1 MKPQR
6 TKRLLLTLLSI
17 LLFLVAPPCPAQQP
31 PAPRVVDLTAL
42 DGMKLKATYFAA
54 AKPAP
59 GVLLLHQCNRQRK
72 VWDDLAARL
81 AASGLN
87 VLTVDYRGFGESG
100 GTPFDKLT
108 NDERAKFVAEK
119 LPLDVET
126 AFQYLSVQPG
136 VTRGIIGVG
145 GASCGVN
152 QSVQVARRHPEVKS
166 LVLLSGDTN
175 PDGRQFLRNSPNLPI
190 FISAADD
197 DANGLVVEFM
207 KWLFSISL
215 DPADKFQRYANGG
228 HGVEMFAA
236 HEELPGMI
244 VEWFGTTLRP
254 GPSAPSTK
262 STAPQP
268 RDAKPREPNILE
280 LIDQPGGAAKIAKQL
295 AEARQNDPQARL
307 FSEAIVNQLGYEHI
321 QSGDAKGAVEIM
333 KLNVAAFPNSAN
345 AYDSLSD
352 AYLADGQKDLALQ
365 NAKKALELLPT
376 DKTLSDAFR
385 DGLKANVEQKLKQ
398 LSDTPH

>member
-6 TKRLLLTLLSI
+6 TKHLLLTLLLI
-17 LLFLVAPPCPAQQP
+17 LAFLVAQPCPAQQP
-31 PAPRVVDLTAL
+31 PAPRVIDLTAP
-42 DGMKLKATYFAA
+42 DGTKLKATYFAA

-108 NDERAKFVAEK
+108 NAERANFISEK

-126 AFQYLSVQPG
+126 AFQYLSAQSG
-136 VTRGIIGVG
+136 VTRGIFGVG

-152 QSVQVARRHPEVKS
+152 QSVQLARRHPEVKS

-175 PDGRQFLRNSPNLPI
+175 SDGRQFLRNSPNLPI

-207 KWLFSISL
+207 QWFFSLSP

-254 GPSAPSTK
+254 GS
-262 STAPQP
+262 STASSKSAASQS
-268 RDAKPREPNILE
+268 REAKPREPNVFE
-280 LIDQPGGAAKIAKQL
+280 LIDQPGGAPRVAKQL
-295 AEARQNDPQARL
+295 AEARQHDPQTKL
-307 FSEAIVNQLGYEHI
+307 FSEGIVNQLGYEHI
-321 QSGDAKGAVEIM
+321 QSGDTRGAIEIM
-333 KLNVAAFPNSAN
+333 KLNVTAFPSSAN

-352 AYLADGQKDLALQ
+352 AYLADGQKDLALL
-365 NAKKALELLPT
+365 NAKKALELLPA
-376 DKTLSDAFR
+376 DKRLSDAFR
-385 DGLKANVEQKLKQ
+385 DALKANIEQKLKQ